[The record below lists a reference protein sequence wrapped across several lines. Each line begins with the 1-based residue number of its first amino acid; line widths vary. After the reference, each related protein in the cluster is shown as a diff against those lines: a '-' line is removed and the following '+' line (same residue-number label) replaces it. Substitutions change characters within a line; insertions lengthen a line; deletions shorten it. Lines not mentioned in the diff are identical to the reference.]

1 MTVKVDATV
10 AAALTTEQ
18 KDAFAAAFFN
28 KEAVGNGDGTY
39 TVTVTVNEDAVEDVL
54 DEVIEEAL
62 ETASDGE
69 ITTIPAGLCYKIES
83 GSTVS
88 LGTEATGVSTGAK
101 IEVEGL
107 SDAAGF
113 YKVTLDVKP
122 IE

>member
-1 MTVKVDATV
+1 MTVKVDDAV
-10 AAALTTEQ
+10 AAVVTAEQ

-28 KEAVGNGDGTY
+28 KTATDNGDGTF
-39 TVTVTVNEDAVEDVL
+39 TVSVEVDEDAVEDVL

-88 LGTEATGVSTGAK
+88 LGTEKKGVSTGAK
-101 IEVEGL
+101 IEVGGL